1 MYKFDSSY
9 WALILGGSS
18 GFGLATAH
26 KLSDHGMNIAVV
38 HRDRQGSMPRIQ
50 TEFDLISQKGVQL
63 EAFNVDALSSEG
75 IGEVLNTLEKKFA
88 GQGKIRLLLHSIAF
102 GNLKLLAPDI
112 TVPSSSGIEKLSK
125 QLGLDSKAMQNA
137 VNTLFSEGEDAF
149 VNLASPTQLSPD
161 SLLEDEDWART
172 VAAMGTS
179 LASWAQQV
187 LTRKLFTQDA
197 RILGLTSEGNRIAW
211 RGYAA
216 VAAAKAALESISRA
230 LAVEFAPYGVRA
242 NIIQAG
248 VTLTPALKLIPGFQ
262 QMMAKSKLRNPY
274 QRLTTPQDVANFI
287 YLMSLDEAEWVNGN
301 IICVD
306 GGEHIGG

>member
-1 MYKFDSSY
+1 MHKFDSSY

-18 GFGLATAH
+18 GFGLATAQ
-26 KLSDHGMNIAVV
+26 KLSDHGMNIAIV
-38 HRDRQGSMPRIQ
+38 HRDRQGSMSRIQ
-50 TEFDLISQKGVQL
+50 AEFDRISQKGVHL
-63 EAFNVDALSSEG
+63 AAFNVDALSSES
-75 IGEVLNTLEKKFA
+75 IGQVLDTLEKKFA
-88 GQGKIRLLLHSIAF
+88 GHGKIRLLLHSIAF

-112 TVPSSSGIEKLSK
+112 STPSTSGIEKLSK
-125 QLGLDSKAMQNA
+125 QMGIDSKALQDI

-149 VNLASPTQLSPD
+149 VNLASSAQLSPE

-172 VAAMGTS
+172 IAAMGTS
-179 LASWAQQV
+179 LASWAQQI
-187 LTRKLFTQDA
+187 LIRRIFAHDA

-216 VAAAKAALESISRA
+216 VAAAKASLESISRA

-248 VTLTPALKLIPGFQ
+248 VTLTPALKLIPGYQ

-287 YLMSLDEAEWVNGN
+287 YLMCLDEASWANGN